1 MLPLLLPLPVTPP
14 PPLPS
19 PTLTLAPA
27 SAPRR
32 RLVLLAAAAP
42 HHHHHHRRRRV
53 YRRQRAAP
61 TQTRAPR
68 RTLSA
73 SNAARGEEDLE
84 EAIYEF
90 MRRSDKPG
98 AFPTRAELVAAGRA
112 DLAAAVDACG
122 GWLSLGWSSG
132 GAEAGRASSS
142 VGVHPDYPPE
152 AGAAAAAGGASD
164 LAQGAVWASSR
175 EAEASPSGRQ
185 PETEEEET
193 ETKFGTGLDG
203 MLTRLQRERERVRPP
218 LPQSSDGA
226 GGERDNVALMGQS
239 GAPSHSATG
248 GRYTPKVPD
257 NGNIHSYHPQNGA
270 LEHNKS
276 SKSLTNDAWRT
287 WSLDKGGFSDFQDIL
302 AQDDVHGPSNGVAV
316 HDYDI
321 NDVDSER
328 DDIHARLQN
337 LELDL
342 TAALHT
348 LRSRFDKVISDM
360 SEGDGAKAP
369 NGLSDDW
376 EFEETKV
383 MQAQEELR
391 SIRAKIAVLE
401 GKMALEIIEKNKII
415 EEKQRRLDEA
425 EKALSELRTVY
436 IVWSNPA
443 SEVLLTGS
451 FDGWTS
457 QRRME
462 RSERGTFSLNLRLYP
477 GRYEIKFIVD
487 GVWRNDPLRPLVSN
501 NGHENNLLTVT

>member
-1 MLPLLLPLPVTPP
+1 VTPP

-32 RLVLLAAAAP
+32 RLVHLAAAAP

-90 MRRSDKPG
+90 MRRSD
-98 AFPTRAELVAAGRA
+98 
-112 DLAAAVDACG
+112 
-122 GWLSLGWSSG
+122 
-132 GAEAGRASSS
+132 
-142 VGVHPDYPPE
+142 
-152 AGAAAAAGGASD
+152 

-218 LPQSSDGA
+218 LPRSSDGA

-287 WSLDKGGFSDFQDIL
+287 WSLDKGGFSDFQ
-302 AQDDVHGPSNGVAV
+302 
-316 HDYDI
+316 
-321 NDVDSER
+321 
-328 DDIHARLQN
+328 
-337 LELDL
+337 
-342 TAALHT
+342 
-348 LRSRFDKVISDM
+348 
-360 SEGDGAKAP
+360 
-369 NGLSDDW
+369 
-376 EFEETKV
+376 
-383 MQAQEELR
+383 
-391 SIRAKIAVLE
+391 
-401 GKMALEIIEKNKII
+401 
-415 EEKQRRLDEA
+415 
-425 EKALSELRTVY
+425 
-436 IVWSNPA
+436 
-443 SEVLLTGS
+443 
-451 FDGWTS
+451 
-457 QRRME
+457 
-462 RSERGTFSLNLRLYP
+462 
-477 GRYEIKFIVD
+477 
-487 GVWRNDPLRPLVSN
+487 
-501 NGHENNLLTVT
+501 GHMTNFLPYCIPFV